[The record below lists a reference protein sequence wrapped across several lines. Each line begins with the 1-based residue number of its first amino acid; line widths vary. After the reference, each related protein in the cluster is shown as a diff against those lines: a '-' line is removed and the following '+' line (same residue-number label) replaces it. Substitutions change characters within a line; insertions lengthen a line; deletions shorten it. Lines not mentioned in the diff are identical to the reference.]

1 LLRQD
6 QPTRAVSGNSGN
18 KELNVNV
25 RKTAFLTLALGAVAM
40 LNAARYV
47 AAQNDKST
55 LQVHEVQVTAKK
67 YEFSPNPIRVKKG
80 EPVKLIITATDHDHG
95 FSLEAFHIKQ
105 KLKKGEPTTIEFTP
119 DKAGTFP
126 FKCSVFCGMG
136 HGGMK
141 GTLVVEE

>member
-1 LLRQD
+1 MNR
-6 QPTRAVSGNSGN
+6 
-18 KELNVNV
+18 
-25 RKTAFLTLALGAVAM
+25 RKTSQPLVVLGAIAM
-40 LNAARYV
+40 LTAPRYA
-47 AAQNDKST
+47 AAQNDKSA
-55 LQVHEVQVTAKK
+55 LQVHEIQVTAKK

-80 EPVKLIITATDHDHG
+80 EPVKLIITAKDHDHG

-141 GTLVVEE
+141 GTVVVEE

>member
-1 LLRQD
+1 
-6 QPTRAVSGNSGN
+6 
-18 KELNVNV
+18 VN
-25 RKTAFLTLALGAVAM
+25 RKTAFFALFLLGAMAMIVAPRS
-40 LNAARYV
+40 AARD
-47 AAQNDKST
+47 ANAP
-55 LQVHEVQVTAKK
+55 LQAHEIQVTAKK

-80 EPVKLIITATDHDHG
+80 EPVKLIITATDRDHG

-105 KLKKGEPTTIEFTP
+105 KLKKGEPTTVEFTP

-141 GTLVVEE
+141 GSVVVEE

>member
-1 LLRQD
+1 MNL
-6 QPTRAVSGNSGN
+6 
-18 KELNVNV
+18 
-25 RKTAFLTLALGAVAM
+25 RKTAFLTLGLGAIAM
-40 LNAARYV
+40 LNAPRYA

-55 LQVHEVQVTAKK
+55 LQVHEIQVTAKK

-105 KLKKGEPTTIEFTP
+105 KVKKGEPTTIEFTP

-141 GTLVVEE
+141 GTLIVEE

>member
-1 LLRQD
+1 M
-6 QPTRAVSGNSGN
+6 
-18 KELNVNV
+18 NVNR
-25 RKTAFLTLALGAVAM
+25 RKTAFLTLFVLGAIVMLDASRSVAARDA
-40 LNAARYV
+40 NAASE
-47 AAQNDKST
+47 AQ
-55 LQVHEVQVTAKK
+55 EIQVTAKK

-80 EPVKLIITATDHDHG
+80 QPVKLIITATDRDHG

-119 DKAGTFP
+119 DKVGTFP